1 MYSYIL
7 SIKGQ
12 ICCMCILLYIVWT
25 YFMVKRKN
33 TRAHRLFSVIII
45 NTIVYMV
52 FDMITVYTINHL
64 EDFSFE
70 FNHFVHVIFM
80 ATMCVD
86 LYIVYLYIRT
96 LAVDEAKFRR
106 RDLIPLFIAVAGSI
120 FLKFD
125 YVETPYGNYS
135 WGSYALVVF
144 AFGYLYFFA
153 GMYLLIKYRKHMDVK
168 SFRAICMSMLAQLTA
183 VIVQGIFPTLL
194 ISNIGI
200 TLVVVSLFYS
210 VESPDAIL
218 IELLADERTK
228 AESANRA
235 KSLFLA
241 QMSHEI
247 RTPMNSVLGMNE
259 MILREAKDAEILG
272 YAENIRESG
281 KTLLAIIN
289 SILDFSKIED
299 GKMEILSAEYD
310 TARLIHNLV
319 ISIEEAARAKGLR
332 FQTEIDEKLPRRLIG
347 DDVRLTQVIMN
358 LLNNAVKYTEK
369 GSVTFTVRLESCEDG
384 EANVFVSV
392 KDTGVGIKA
401 ENLDKL
407 TVSFTRIEEEQ
418 HRHIEGTGLG
428 MAIVD
433 RLLKMMGSKIEVE
446 SEYGRG
452 SEFSFLIR
460 QEIADAQP
468 MGDYRERIREMD
480 EVDHAAT
487 VFHAPDAKILIV
499 DDNAMN
505 LKVVKSLL
513 KQYDIKPDLAASGAE
528 AITMVRNKHYHIIG
542 LDHMMPEMDGIET
555 LQVMRREHLLPDD
568 TIVIAM
574 TANAVTGAKEKY
586 LEAGFEDYVTKPI
599 DIPELEKRLRIY
611 LPKQVIQEDDSVLEF
626 LPGDED
632 NAGEG
637 MSAANGSNRRYDL
650 DKLAAGGMDV
660 RSALTYCAN
669 DEELYDEMLSDFV
682 ASCEEKLQELSY
694 FLEKENWKDYEIKV
708 HAFKSNAKTIGE
720 SGLYEQARELE
731 EAAKREDDAYIKEHH
746 EALRSAGRNA
756 KEAILKAGY
765 V

>member
-12 ICCMCILLYIVWT
+12 ICCMCILLYIAWT

-106 RDLIPLFIAVAGSI
+106 RDLIPLVIAVAGSI

-168 SFRAICMSMLAQLTA
+168 SFRAICMSMLVQLTA

-384 EANVFVSV
+384 KANVFVSV

-401 ENLDKL
+401 ENL
-407 TVSFTRIEEEQ
+407 VSFTRIEEEQ

-480 EVDHAAT
+480 EGDHAAT

-599 DIPELEKRLRIY
+599 DIPELE
-611 LPKQVIQEDDSVLEF
+611 
-626 LPGDED
+626 
-632 NAGEG
+632 
-637 MSAANGSNRRYDL
+637 
-650 DKLAAGGMDV
+650 
-660 RSALTYCAN
+660 
-669 DEELYDEMLSDFV
+669 
-682 ASCEEKLQELSY
+682 
-694 FLEKENWKDYEIKV
+694 
-708 HAFKSNAKTIGE
+708 
-720 SGLYEQARELE
+720 
-731 EAAKREDDAYIKEHH
+731 
-746 EALRSAGRNA
+746 
-756 KEAILKAGY
+756 
-765 V
+765 